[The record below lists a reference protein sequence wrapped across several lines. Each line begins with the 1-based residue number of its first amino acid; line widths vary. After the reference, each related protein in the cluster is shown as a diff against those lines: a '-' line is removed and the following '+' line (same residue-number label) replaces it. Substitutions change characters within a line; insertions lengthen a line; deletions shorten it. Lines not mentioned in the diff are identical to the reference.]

1 MGLAQASGPALLC
14 IGFILYILF
23 IHVKKV
29 LAVFGCRTVA
39 LCIQCIQVHPC

>member
-1 MGLAQASGPALLC
+1 MNRMDRMIRPQASGPAILC

-29 LAVFGCRTVA
+29 LAVFGCGTAA
-39 LCIQCIQVHPC
+39 LC

>member
-1 MGLAQASGPALLC
+1 MGPAQASGSVVLC

-29 LAVFGCRTVA
+29 LAVFGCGTAA
-39 LCIQCIQVHPC
+39 LC